1 MKGKYILV
9 SEDGKDFYKDK
20 DDKLILL
27 DDLSYACNMMGMLEV
42 DGYVCE
48 IKHHH
53 IESELS
59 GNDKN
64 I

>member
-1 MKGKYILV
+1 MKGYILI

-20 DDKLILL
+20 DGKLKILGSF
-27 DDLSYACNMMGMLEV
+27 SYACSMMGMLEV

-53 IESELS
+53 IESEL
-59 GNDKN
+59 GK
-64 I
+64 